1 MFSTARR
8 PGFAS
13 MLLLAA
19 GLFVVVDA
27 TVCAAQQIQFQ
38 AQRQPQF
45 MPTHVVNAETVY
57 YKTGPQQMSPP
68 DGKLKANRAV
78 VLVREAGSYVQVR
91 TREGLTAY
99 VAADALT
106 RIVPRSEITADTR
119 KVAESVNALALDLY
133 GRIRREK
140 GNLFFSPA
148 SISSALAM
156 TYAGAAGGT
165 EKEMGSVLHFSDTGL
180 ARKPFHQA
188 FGTLTE
194 LLNSSNE
201 RGGYVLNTANRLWG
215 QKSYEFR
222 PEFLALTREQ
232 YGAELKTVD
241 FAQSEAARR
250 EINAWVEEQTRDKIV
265 DLIPSGVLDEDT
277 RLVLTN
283 AIYFNGAWVYEFS
296 KEATKDAPF
305 YLSAGEEIKAPTMH
319 QRQDFRY
326 AAASDVQLLELP
338 YVGNEVSMIVALP
351 SKRDGLPALEESLGA
366 ETLARWTASLRKR
379 EVILSLPKFKLT
391 SQFQLSTELK
401 ALGMT
406 TAFSDAADFS
416 RMATGERLQISEVL
430 HKAFV
435 DVNEQG
441 TEAAAATAVVVGVT
455 SLPLPQEPVVF
466 NADHP
471 FLFLLRDNRTG
482 AILFLGR
489 LVDPRG

>member
-1 MFSTARR
+1 
-8 PGFAS
+8 
-13 MLLLAA
+13 
-19 GLFVVVDA
+19 
-27 TVCAAQQIQFQ
+27 
-38 AQRQPQF
+38 
-45 MPTHVVNAETVY
+45 
-57 YKTGPQQMSPP
+57 
-68 DGKLKANRAV
+68 
-78 VLVREAGSYVQVR
+78 
-91 TREGLTAY
+91 
-99 VAADALT
+99 
-106 RIVPRSEITADTR
+106 
-119 KVAESVNALALDLY
+119 
-133 GRIRREK
+133 
-140 GNLFFSPA
+140 
-148 SISSALAM
+148 
-156 TYAGAAGGT
+156 
-165 EKEMGSVLHFSDTGL
+165 
-180 ARKPFHQA
+180 
-188 FGTLTE
+188 
-194 LLNSSNE
+194 
-201 RGGYVLNTANRLWG
+201 
-215 QKSYEFR
+215 
-222 PEFLALTREQ
+222 
-232 YGAELKTVD
+232 
-241 FAQSEAARR
+241 
-250 EINAWVEEQTRDKIV
+250 
-265 DLIPSGVLDEDT
+265 
-277 RLVLTN
+277 
-283 AIYFNGAWVYEFS
+283 
-296 KEATKDAPF
+296 
-305 YLSAGEEIKAPTMH
+305 MH